1 MLLLVL
7 LLLVPIILGSVLM
20 LQRQMQCS
28 NHSDLC
34 FFLFG
39 NYSDPQNNFNIK
51 LLFFFSSVNSL
62 YEKKCVYIQLCA
74 LFMIFT
80 FQSSVFIFIIFL
92 KIHEICKGTKKD
104 TCQKLAF
111 NTLLAGANF
120 LAIIQ
125 AAGQVSR
132 VQTGFFCATC
142 TESAMEEEK
151 SANC

>member
-1 MLLLVL
+1 
-7 LLLVPIILGSVLM
+7 
-20 LQRQMQCS
+20 
-28 NHSDLC
+28 
-34 FFLFG
+34 
-39 NYSDPQNNFNIK
+39 
-51 LLFFFSSVNSL
+51 
-62 YEKKCVYIQLCA
+62 
-74 LFMIFT
+74 MIFT
-80 FQSSVFIFIIFL
+80 FQSSVFIFIIFF

-111 NTLLAGANF
+111 NALLAGANF

-142 TESAMEEEK
+142 TESATEEEK